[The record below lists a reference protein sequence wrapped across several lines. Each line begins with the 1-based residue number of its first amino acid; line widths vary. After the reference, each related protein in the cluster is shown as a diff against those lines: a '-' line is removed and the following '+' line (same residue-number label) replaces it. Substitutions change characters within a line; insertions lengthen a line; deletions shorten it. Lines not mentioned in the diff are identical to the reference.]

1 MRLLKQIGDAG
12 PGRMRATA
20 PRAEART
27 PRTRV
32 MTSTDPVCSA
42 YPHRLVVIVVAALSL
57 ALAGCS
63 AGPATPAATGEGGSQ
78 LPVADTPT
86 TPRTEHRPLAR
97 AIDGSRGLVVDA
109 RWPVL
114 AVQVAVAGDGRRW
127 LGAVEHDLV
136 LFDDGRE
143 AGRYRSLGAAIG
155 RLAPLPDG
163 GWVAGARVLAP
174 DGTVRFDGYAWG
186 NRYGRFATAKAMA
199 VSPDG
204 SVAIVAAADSP
215 STCLRDKPC
224 GRAGG
229 RQGALV
235 RLDLAGVDRTTPPRE
250 RVLVEHDHRR
260 DFVVA
265 ASNDAVA
272 AIEGTSL
279 SVWPAK
285 GDDAPRTAAVAGDT
299 VRTLDFAADGDLV
312 GTRWVDPERSE
323 IVVFD
328 GGAGFATMVTVGIEG
343 AIQAF
348 AIHPTRDEIAVATVW
363 YRARERV
370 EIDEKRV
377 EIHRKDGTR
386 LVRLDVPGIPS
397 SLAWAPAGDALL
409 VAITSNDPALREV
422 IRYRVE

>member
-1 MRLLKQIGDAG
+1 MHPRLLQ
-12 PGRMRATA
+12 T
-20 PRAEART
+20 
-27 PRTRV
+27 
-32 MTSTDPVCSA
+32 
-42 YPHRLVVIVVAALSL
+42 AALSL
-57 ALAGCS
+57 ALACS
-63 AGPATPAATGEGGSQ
+63 ASPASPSATGDDGSQ
-78 LPVADTPT
+78 PPLADTPT
-86 TPRTEHRPLAR
+86 TPPVR
-97 AIDGSRGLVVDA
+97 ASDGSAGWIVDT

-114 AVQVAVAGDGRRW
+114 AVPVAFARDGRRW
-127 LGAVEHDLV
+127 LGAVDHDLV

-143 AGRYRSLGAAIG
+143 AARYKSLGAAID
-155 RLAPLPDG
+155 RLASLPDG

-204 SVAIVAAADSP
+204 TVAIVAAADSP

-235 RLDLAGVDRTTPPRE
+235 RLDLVGVDRATPPRE
-250 RVLVEHDHRR
+250 RVLVEHDDRH

-272 AIEGTSL
+272 AIDGKSL
-279 SVWPAK
+279 SIWPAK
-285 GDDAPRTAAVAGDT
+285 GDDAPRTTAITGDT
-299 VRTLDFAADGDLV
+299 PRTLDFAADGDLV

-323 IVVFD
+323 LVVFD
-328 GGAGFATMVTVGIEG
+328 SDAGFNITVTAAIEG
-343 AIQAF
+343 AIQAV
-348 AIHPTRDEIAVATVW
+348 AIHPTRDEIAVGTVW

-386 LVRLDVPGIPS
+386 LVRIDVPGIPS
-397 SLAWAPAGDALL
+397 SVAWAPAGDALL
-409 VAITSNDPALREV
+409 VAITSNDADRREV
-422 IRYRVE
+422 IRYRAE